1 MRVIAV
7 IVVIV
12 VTVKTVVA
20 MIVVT
25 VVIVVYPGQGAIVC
39 WMVLVTVLG
48 PYQPMTVA
56 LQ

>member
-1 MRVIAV
+1 M
-7 IVVIV
+7 IVVIVMTV
-12 VTVKTVVA
+12 VTVKTVGA

>member
-1 MRVIAV
+1 MRV

-12 VTVKTVVA
+12 MTEVTVVA

-25 VVIVVYPGQGAIVC
+25 VVIVVYPCQGAIVC

-48 PYQPMTVA
+48 PYQPVTVV